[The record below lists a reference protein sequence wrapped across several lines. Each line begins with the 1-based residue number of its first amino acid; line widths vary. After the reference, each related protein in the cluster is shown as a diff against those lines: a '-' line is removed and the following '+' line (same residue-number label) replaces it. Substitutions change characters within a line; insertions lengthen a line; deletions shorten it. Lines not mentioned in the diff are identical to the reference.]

1 MNNIKKYSLVIFSF
15 FSFCLNGQSI
25 DESILSQ
32 LSPEQIEIAKDVYAS
47 SNSSDVPI
55 EELPPIDETIV
66 NEESIVDA
74 NNIPGK
80 KYGYDFF
87 SSMPTS
93 LSAVGDLPLPNDYKI
108 SLRDQLSIILSGS
121 KDSVFDLNVNLDGTI
136 LFPELG
142 SISVVGLTFDEV
154 SKKISNIIEQS
165 FIGVNV
171 EVSLKNLSAKK
182 ITIVGAVKT
191 PGTYLVNPFSTITGA
206 LAYSGGI
213 SEIGSLRKIKLIRN
227 NGDEYSFDLYE
238 LLIRGD
244 RSNDITIEA
253 GDTIL
258 INAADKFIEINGEVN
273 RPAIYEILQ
282 NEKLEDIIEF
292 SLGFADN
299 ANVTNISI
307 SNLDINS
314 ASIVQETTNNLSYD
328 LRNTISIDVF
338 EYVNELRSDI
348 EVLGAIDQPG
358 FYSLSEFQTLE
369 KLINN
374 LTFVDEYPW
383 LAVVE
388 QFDKENLVKSSI
400 LFSLKDKNTYKDIKL
415 LENSKVIF
423 ANLDDRTFNSSNI
436 TENLIRDFSI
446 NLDIKGVDYILPVIG
461 KFKVEE
467 LVDFLGLDLS
477 DVDDI
482 ATYISPLENKV
493 VTKNYREMQFT
504 SSKYQTVSFRAP
516 LNDLIKVT
524 ITGAVDYPGEYT
536 LIAGSKINDLYS
548 RVGNLKSD
556 AYTDGVVFLRT
567 SVRERQLESLERSKA
582 ELNRAILTN
591 MQQGQASLDL
601 NAIRLLSESIDP
613 DNLGRIA
620 GDFSPNSIAS
630 LETILFDGDQII
642 IPRYPNS
649 VNVLGEVF
657 NPVAFEYSNDLNIRK
672 AIEFAGGYRESANK
686 SQVYIIRA
694 NGLIIRQGRNVFA
707 GNGLLRIEPGDTIVV
722 PRKINFSRSGLEVL
736 VPITSLL
743 SNLAF
748 SAAAIDNLSNN

>member
-1 MNNIKKYSLVIFSF
+1 MIQKKKNLFIILSIFSF
-15 FSFCLNGQSI
+15 QIFGQVI
-25 DESILSQ
+25 DDSILENITT
-32 LSPEQIEIAKDVYAS
+32 EQIEQVKEAYETDKS
-47 SNSSDVPI
+47 SESEIFSNV
-55 EELPPIDETIV
+55 
-66 NEESIVDA
+66 EESTISLNA
-74 NNIPGK
+74 NDSNIIEGR

-108 SLRDQLSIILSGS
+108 SLRDQLSIILSGA
-121 KDSVFDLNVNLDGTI
+121 KDDVFDLNVKLDGTI

-142 SISVVGLTFDEV
+142 SISVVGLTFGEV
-154 SKKISNIIEQS
+154 SKKISNIIQQS

-213 SEIGSLRKIKLIRN
+213 SEIGTLRKIKLIRN
-227 NGDEYSFDLYE
+227 NGDEYLFDLYD

-258 INAADKFIEINGEVN
+258 INAADKFIEINGGVN
-273 RPAIYEILQ
+273 RPAIYEVLQ
-282 NEKLEDIIEF
+282 NETLEDIIEF

-307 SNLDINS
+307 SNLDTNS

-328 LRNTISIDVF
+328 LRNTISVDVF
-338 EYVNELRSDI
+338 NYVNELKSDI

-388 QFDKENLVKSSI
+388 QFDKENLVKASI

-423 ANLDDRTFNSSNI
+423 ANLDDRTFNSSNL
-436 TENLIRDFSI
+436 TENLIKDFSI
-446 NLDIKGVDYILPVIG
+446 NISFKGVDYILPVFG

-467 LVDFLGLDLS
+467 LVDFLGLDMS

-493 VTKNYREMQFT
+493 ITQNYREMQFT
-504 SSKYQTVSFRAP
+504 SSKYQAVSFRSP
-516 LNDLIKVT
+516 INDLIKVT
-524 ITGAVDYPGEYT
+524 IEGAVDFPGEYT
-536 LIAGSKINDLYS
+536 LMAGSKISDIYL
-548 RVGNLKSD
+548 RAGNLKSD
-556 AYTDGVVFLRT
+556 AFSDGVIFIRS

-582 ELNRAILTN
+582 ELNRSILSN
-591 MQQGQASLDL
+591 IQQGQAVIDL
-601 NAIRLLSESIDP
+601 NAIRSLSESINP
-613 DNLGRIA
+613 ENLGRIA
-620 GDFSPNSIAS
+620 GDYSPNSIAS
-630 LETILFDGDQII
+630 SETILFDGDQII
-642 IPRYPNS
+642 IPRYPNTI
-649 VNVLGEVF
+649 NVLGEVL
-657 NPVAFEYSNDLNIRK
+657 NPVAFEYSNGLNIRK

-694 NGLIIRQGRNVFA
+694 NGLVVKQGRNVFA
-707 GNGLLRIEPGDTIVV
+707 GNGLLKVLPGDTIIV
-722 PRKINFSRSGLEVL
+722 PRKINVSRPGFEAL
-736 VPITSLL
+736 VPITSIL